1 MRQLNRIVVS
11 VFAKPEEDAET
22 LKQGLLKLVPIDLE
36 QEKIELKDKSAQGF
50 NTRTIHIY
58 TIELTKERHIKE
70 FLESFLGRLN
80 QQQKKQLIN
89 EAESRLDDELI
100 FFIRM
105 DKELWANDN
114 MLQLTDAGNC
124 YHIKF
129 HVAAFPA
136 KRELALQTVTKV
148 FKPS

>member
-58 TIELTKERHIKE
+58 TIELTNELVIVN
-70 FLESFLGRLN
+70 LSFY
-80 QQQKKQLIN
+80 LIWRYC
-89 EAESRLDDELI
+89 ELLHAESL
-100 FFIRM
+100 F
-105 DKELWANDN
+105 
-114 MLQLTDAGNC
+114 
-124 YHIKF
+124 
-129 HVAAFPA
+129 
-136 KRELALQTVTKV
+136 TKV
-148 FKPS
+148 